1 MKFAYIFLI
10 SFLYLF
16 NVDGQEYQFT
26 RLTEKDGLPENNA
39 FSFLKDRDGFIWI
52 GTTGGLCRYDGYT
65 IKSFTQNDGYKIS
78 DDVINSIIQDKEG
91 MIWVGTDRGGVNV
104 FNPETEKFTSFRH
117 DPSDQ
122 QSIAGDRV
130 RVVREGTDGT
140 IWIAFDNGFGLSKFN
155 KRTGSSVNYDPFDS
169 LSRDVKAIRSLVLD
183 RYKQDIIWLGTTT
196 GLIRFNIKEESFEKI
211 DHPLTSIKR
220 DGIFGLDQIDENR
233 LIVGFFSAGIDIY
246 NIKERTWDKIY
257 TDPSEVLR
265 IYDLSRKSENEYWVS
280 ARKKGLAVYNV
291 EQRKLKFIKSS
302 LDNPLTPFP
311 GFTYSVYGTDERVWV
326 GGKHG
331 VSYSNNES
339 QIFPFDSISFT
350 NPDLGQL
357 SDITGKNEHIY
368 AVGIN
373 LDGIWRKNK
382 ISGETTF
389 LSLDKKIGGLYG
401 MIETDSSLYLYD
413 LHQKIYEYAK
423 ADGSITEVNTDAIN
437 SFIRELN
444 EWDESHAIILTS
456 YGNAW
461 LLEYGTNKLTALYS
475 PDESEAD
482 WQFDVLKQKDGSLWF
497 GGTKGITE
505 FKPTTGESSR
515 VTLDVLGGELQRCYS
530 LTRSKD
536 DVIWIGTSVG
546 LVRMKEDS
554 LELFDRSSG
563 LGVNAVSQIVFDKDD
578 NMWLNTDRG
587 FSKFD
592 PSRKEFINYDQSH
605 KIDSEG
611 FLTVIDGEVYYGT
624 YGGYFSLT
632 GQEPIEKKDHHPE
645 VHLLSF
651 KVAHED
657 VHADKKIDYLDEL
670 QLDYWENSFSITFAT
685 PNYHRPERV
694 KYAYRLVGQDKDW
707 ILNDYRF
714 ANYTNLDGGLYTFE
728 VKAQIL
734 GGKWGEVKSL
744 EIFLATPFW
753 KTVWFYLLVGV
764 SLSAIGIVFYKVR
777 VRVIQRK
784 ADQEAQELQIEALQK
799 RLLDINLN
807 PFDKQLDI
815 QELNYALNEP
825 LTQREF
831 EVLDLS
837 IQEKTNSEIANQLFI
852 SKSTVKFHLRNTYKK
867 LGVSNRREALVFVNK
882 NL

>member
-1 MKFAYIFLI
+1 MICAI
-10 SFLYLF
+10 SV
-16 NVDGQEYQFT
+16 NGQEFEFA
-26 RLTEKDGLPENNA
+26 RLTERDGLPVNNT
-39 FSFLKDRDGFIWI
+39 FCFLEDDQGFIWI
-52 GTTGGLCRYDGYT
+52 GTASGLCRFDGYE
-65 IKSFTQNDGYKIS
+65 IKSFTQKEGYKIS
-78 DDVINSIIQDKEG
+78 DDVITSLMQDSEG
-91 MIWVGTDRGGVNV
+91 IIWVGTDRGGMNR
-104 FNPETEKFTSFRH
+104 FDPQTETFTTYQP
-117 DPSDQ
+117 DPLDSQ
-122 QSIAGDRV
+122 TIAGERV
-130 RVVREGTDGT
+130 RMIKEGPDGAL
-140 IWIAFDNGFGLSKFN
+140 WIAFDNGFGLSKFD
-155 KRTGSSVNYDPFDS
+155 KRTGISVNYDPFDS

-183 RYKQDIIWLGTTT
+183 QYNQDIIWLGTTK

-246 NIKERTWDKIY
+246 NIKEQAWDKIY

-280 ARKKGLAVYNV
+280 ARKKGLAIYNV

-311 GFTYSVYGTDERVWV
+311 GFTYSVYGTDDRVWV

-339 QIFPFDSISFT
+339 QIFPFDSIPFT

-373 LDGIWRKNK
+373 LDGIWKKNK
-382 ISGETTF
+382 ITGETEF
-389 LSLDKKIGGLYG
+389 LSLDEKIGGLYG
-401 MIETDSSLYLYD
+401 MVETDSSLYLYD

-423 ADGSITEVNTDAIN
+423 ADGSITEVNTDAIT

-482 WQFDVLKQKDGSLWF
+482 WQFDVLKRKDGSLWF

-505 FKPTTGESSR
+505 FKPTTGESVR
-515 VTLDVLGGELQRCYS
+515 VTLDILGGELQRCFA

-536 DVIWIGTSVG
+536 DVIWIGTNIG

-563 LGVNAVSQIVFDKDD
+563 LDGNSVSQIVFDKDD

-592 PSRKEFINYDQSH
+592 PSTKEFINYDQSH

-611 FLTVIDGEVYYGT
+611 FLAVIDGEVHYGT
-624 YGGYFSLT
+624 YGGYFSIT
-632 GQEPIEKKDHHPE
+632 GQEPIEKKRDLPE

-657 VHADKKIDYLDEL
+657 VRSEKKIDYLDEL
-670 QLDYWENSFSITFAT
+670 QLDYWENSFSITFST

-714 ANYTNLDGGLYTFE
+714 ANYTNLKGGEYTFE
-728 VKAQIL
+728 VKAQIP
-734 GGKWGEVKSL
+734 GGGWGEVKSL
-744 EIFLATPFW
+744 NISVATPYW
-753 KTVWFYLLVGV
+753 KTTWFYLLMGASFFALCFVIYKARVG
-764 SLSAIGIVFYKVR
+764 
-777 VRVIQRK
+777 VIQRK

-807 PFDKQLDI
+807 PFDRQLDF
-815 QELNYALNEP
+815 QELNQALNEP

-831 EVLDLS
+831 EILDLI
-837 IQEKTNSEIANQLFI
+837 IQEKTNTDIANQLFI
-852 SKSTVKFHLRNTYKK
+852 SRSTVKFHLRNTYKK
-867 LGVSNRREALVFVNK
+867 LGVNNRREALVFVNK